1 MYKQRGLSLIEL
13 MIAMAL
19 GLVLMAGVIQMFLSS
34 RQVFSTQQALSRVQE
49 SGRLAVEFIAEDIRM
64 AGFMGCLNR
73 ETEIRNDLDEGLWND
88 FTRDREATGL
98 GLALGIE
105 GYAVEDLPE
114 ADLDPEPL
122 AGTDVLVSRYAG
134 GVPSLVVEPVD
145 PDTEEPLSG
154 PGKLFIASVGDTAVE
169 TGANLLVS
177 NCVGARIFTA
187 IDVGP
192 DDANV
197 LISHEDTWP
206 GATIDRFSNFYAGA
220 EVLPIST
227 VVYYVAENP
236 IGRPSLYR
244 REGDGQ
250 SLELIEGIENMSLR
264 FGLAGDYVPADELND
279 EEWEQVNSVRIEFLA
294 QSNEASVLD
303 SPQSYRFAG
312 ATVAG
317 PADRRMRQVFRT
329 TIAIRSRV
337 N

>member
-1 MYKQRGLSLIEL
+1 MFKQRGLSLIEL

-49 SGRLAVEFIAEDIRM
+49 SGRLAVEFIGEDIRM

-73 ETEIRNDLDEGLWND
+73 ETEIRNDLDEGFWND
-88 FTRDREATGL
+88 FTRERGAAGL

-134 GVPSLVVEPVD
+134 GVPSLVDPAID
-145 PDTEEPLSG
+145 PDTLEPLSN
-154 PGKLFIASVGDTAVE
+154 PGELFIASVGDADVTA
-169 TGANLLVS
+169 GASLLVS

-187 IDVGP
+187 TSVTPNDGKIKIAYAG
-192 DDANV
+192 A
-197 LISHEDTWP
+197 WP
-206 GATIDRFSNFYAGA
+206 GPIVDRFSNFYAGA
-220 EVLPIST
+220 EVLPVST

-236 IGRPSLYR
+236 AGRPSLYR
-244 REGDGQ
+244 REGEGQ

-264 FGLAGDYVPADELND
+264 FGLAGDYVPADELNE
-279 EEWEQVNSVRIEFLA
+279 EEWEQVDSVRIEFLA

-312 ATVAG
+312 ETVAG